1 MPHDGSSS
9 ADNVWRTARFHFDVR
24 WADGTVMHFQEVSGL
39 DAETQVIEYRQG
51 HSPVFSTLK
60 MPGIVKHGS
69 VTLKRG
75 SAPASALSTAWFKAA
90 RANTLQRGTVTI
102 RLLDEG
108 GGPAMVWT
116 LANARPN
123 KLTGTDL
130 NPSGDQWALATIEL
144 THEGMT
150 IAQP

>member
-9 ADNVWRTARFHFDVR
+9 ADNVWPTARFHFDVR
-24 WADGTVMHFQEVSGL
+24 WADGTVMRES
-39 DAETQVIEYRQG
+39 
-51 HSPVFSTLK
+51 
-60 MPGIVKHGS
+60 
-69 VTLKRG
+69 
-75 SAPASALSTAWFKAA
+75 
-90 RANTLQRGTVTI
+90 
-102 RLLDEG
+102 